1 MKKEDNRFC
10 QLKYKLRELKM
21 RRTKSIAW
29 RLTKEE
35 REYIENLGYRVEPYL
50 YEIRTR
56 TFTDLFEINNSLV
69 RDIHYSCKKRKKTV
83 VLRLNRK
90 EKKVLDEYHIKYR
103 PVKFQIF
110 LLS

>member
-1 MKKEDNRFC
+1 MKKEDNKLC

-21 RRTKSIAW
+21 RRIRSITW

-35 REYIENLGYRVEPYL
+35 REYIEDLGYRVEPYL
-50 YEIRTR
+50 YEVRTK
-56 TFTDLFEINNSLV
+56 TFPNLFEIKNSLI
-69 RDIHYSCKKRKKTV
+69 RSIHYSCKKRKKNV

-90 EKKVLDEYHIKYR
+90 DMKVLEEYHINFR
-103 PVKFQIF
+103 PVKFEIF